1 MSLGFSV
8 GHFSEKQ
15 TITTRYDYYSK
26 SFVTETHYAECM
38 DGFALRTGVGVGL
51 NSNLTGNI
59 RLFTELQYDYWTF
72 GLPIG
77 EGEIFSK
84 AGIMI
89 VDF

>member
-1 MSLGFSV
+1 
-8 GHFSEKQ
+8 
-15 TITTRYDYYSK
+15 
-26 SFVTETHYAECM
+26 
-38 DGFALRTGVGVGL
+38 VGVGL